1 MLEKMEGRYLK
12 TFLAVWEQR
21 SFSKAAEQLGYV
33 QSTVTVHIS
42 LMEEAL
48 GVKLFTRLSRGV
60 EPTEA
65 GIKAAAYVYQ
75 WEQLGRALEA
85 ELSSDGEPAG
95 IVRVRLLES
104 LCVSVLPEFLQ
115 QFLKG
120 YPRIKLRLETGFM
133 QDIAEAVRSRQAD
146 YGIVPRDPESDDLHF
161 TRLMEDELLCV
172 ASPELAARIER
183 FGWKSAGEE
192 PVLSFGSR
200 CMYQTAAGQVLS
212 AAGADHIRYTE
223 FASLDL
229 IRQTTA
235 AGLGIAFL
243 PAVTVKKELLTGR
256 LASIPLDCPVK
267 LAYGLIERK
276 DRYSSPAGE
285 TFKNSL
291 ISSFATFPIQ

>member
-21 SFSKAAEQLGYV
+21 NFSKAAEYLGYV

-65 GIKAAAYVYQ
+65 GIKAAAYIYQ

-85 ELSSDGEPAG
+85 ELSSGGEPAG
-95 IVRVRLLES
+95 VVRIRLLES
-104 LCVSVLPEFLQ
+104 LCVSVLPGFLQ
-115 QFLKG
+115 QFLKSYSG
-120 YPRIKLRLETGFM
+120 IKLRLETGFM
-133 QDIAEAVRSRQAD
+133 QDIAEAVRARQVD
-146 YGIVPRDPESDDLHF
+146 FGIVPKDPESDDLHF
-161 TRLMEDELLCV
+161 TLLMEDELLCV
-172 ASPELAARIER
+172 AAPELAARIER
-183 FGWKSAGEE
+183 SGWKSAGEE

-212 AAGADHIRYTE
+212 AAGVDRIRYTE

-243 PAVTVKKELLTGR
+243 PAVTVRGELSSGI
-256 LASIPLDCPVK
+256 LASIPLDNPVK
-267 LAYGLIERK
+267 LGYGLIERK
-276 DRYSSPAGE
+276 DRYINPAGE

-291 ISSFATFPIQ
+291 ISSLDLFPIQ